1 MWREVDMKKKKAC
14 CCFVCPG
21 PKLPKQPMTP
31 TVSLRYV
38 TAEASRILT
47 RKSFIHQ
54 SQPFN
59 CLKGVTYR
67 PTICK
72 AEQCDQIRGF
82 FSAGRIWVGSGA
94 RSDMEQ
100 VRELLLTL
108 LYSAAEVQMPPTT
121 ATESWTIYPTASFL
135 THWDWGVRGLAAG
148 IPQHLVSDCKNGR
161 SLPIP
166 STQQCHWS
174 PSTSA
179 WVSWTLEI
187 QPLYAPPRMEN
198 IKAGLEL
205 LSLNKMLYMHTPS
218 QILVL

>member
-1 MWREVDMKKKKAC
+1 M
-14 CCFVCPG
+14 CPG

-135 THWDWGVRGLAAG
+135 THWDWGVRRLAAG
-148 IPQHLVSDCKNGR
+148 GPTALGIWLQEWPQLTNSQHPEVSLKSQHLSLGLLNAWNTVSVR
-161 SLPIP
+161 S
-166 STQQCHWS
+166 S
-174 PSTSA
+174 
-179 WVSWTLEI
+179 
-187 QPLYAPPRMEN
+187 
-198 IKAGLEL
+198 
-205 LSLNKMLYMHTPS
+205 
-218 QILVL
+218 